1 MPNIAH
7 HGPAAKQARKQKAQF
22 DKEQKE
28 VAPHPKPDGKNWRPG
43 DAPSQALLWAVDALA
58 KAGTLAI
65 IGVYSGNSRTFPV
78 GEAMNKNLTVKMGN
92 TPHRKYIPQL
102 LRLIRSGAVDVAPL
116 LTRHEPMTSAIE
128 AYKAFDQRSP
138 GWIKVKLE
146 PDAAGMANGREAAA
160 TDQRPTP

>member
-1 MPNIAH
+1 
-7 HGPAAKQARKQKAQF
+7 
-22 DKEQKE
+22 
-28 VAPHPKPDGKNWRPG
+28 
-43 DAPSQALLWAVDALA
+43 VDALA

-65 IGVYSGNSRTFPV
+65 IGVYSGKSRTFPV

-92 TPHRKYIPQL
+92 TPHRRYIPEL

-116 LTRHEPMTSAIE
+116 LTRHEPMASAIE

-146 PDAAGMANGREAAA
+146 PAGAGQANGREAAA